1 MKTLYEANWHYS
13 NDTLVRISVSPIKV
27 LREGIL
33 PGCSAVSITAV
44 DKDGHQFQGCPQD
57 YFETEE
63 AAWKQATIELQE
75 AIASEQRGICEAQR
89 RIEGLRSV
97 LSAIQEDEPAEV
109 PQDAIS
115 VVGMPEFDAL
125 MDYIY
130 EEGTSGEA
138 VIRLANKLVRVAIQS
153 HITHARNAQPAP
165 DVKAL
170 VEALEWYEQQAA
182 GCRKLTSEGDDCRQA
197 LDSDGGKRAQTALAA
212 HRQAQ
217 RQA

>member
-1 MKTLYEANWHYS
+1 MKTLYEVNWHYD
-13 NDTLVRISVSPIKV
+13 NGTLVRISVSPIKV

-44 DKDGHQFQGCPQD
+44 AKDGHQFQGCPQY

-75 AIASEQRGICEAQR
+75 AIASEQRGICKAQR

-97 LSAIQEDEPAEV
+97 LSAIQGDEPAEV

-138 VIRLANKLVRVAIQS
+138 VIRLTNKLVRVAIQS
-153 HITHARNAQPAP
+153 HITRARNAQSERVTEGWQLVPVEPTPEMAKVSTWDMNSFYPASKVWADMLAVAP
-165 DVKAL
+165 PQPAAQE
-170 VEALEWYEQQAA
+170 VEN
-182 GCRKLTSEGDDCRQA
+182 
-197 LDSDGGKRAQTALAA
+197 
-212 HRQAQ
+212 
-217 RQA
+217 

>member
-1 MKTLYEANWHYS
+1 MKTLYEVNWHYD
-13 NDTLVRISVSPIKV
+13 NDTFARISVSPIKV

-44 DKDGHQFQGCPQD
+44 AKDGHRFQGCPQY

-97 LSAIQEDEPAEV
+97 LSAIQGDEPAEV

-153 HITHARNAQPAP
+153 HI
-165 DVKAL
+165 
-170 VEALEWYEQQAA
+170 
-182 GCRKLTSEGDDCRQA
+182 S
-197 LDSDGGKRAQTALAA
+197 
-212 HRQAQ
+212 
-217 RQA
+217 